1 MLGTTFYNESIR
13 KALVAF
19 GTLFNNITIKRSNT
33 SGDIQSYTV
42 PLAYAPRAR
51 FLQDLAQGAANAEVQ
66 YTLPRL
72 SFEWT
77 SLTYDSMRKLNTMQK
92 TAITY
97 KTLTFTADRPLFQVG
112 ETITGGT
119 SAKTAYVIDQ
129 PAATTMRIRD
139 ASGTF
144 TDGEVITGSTSGF
157 TATLISSSAEALD
170 STKVI
175 TFWQRVP
182 YNLDISLALGCETT
196 EDGLRV
202 VEQILPYFTPE
213 LTVSINDVMKHDMPI
228 ILMDV
233 SQEDQ
238 WEGGLTGERRFIT
251 WTLNF
256 QMKTYLYGPAKDS
269 GLVTEAITQMYSNI
283 FNSFDDTQSAL
294 DKANIRIT
302 QVPNPVTA
310 DADDA
315 STVTKTLTDNV

>member
-19 GTLFNNITIKRSNT
+19 GTLFNNITLKRSNT

-66 YTLPRL
+66 YTLPRM

-129 PAATTMRIRD
+129 PAATTMRVRD
-139 ASGTF
+139 ASGSF

-157 TATLISSSAEALD
+157 TATLISSSAEVSD

-182 YNLDISLALGCETT
+182 YNLDIVLALGCETT

-228 ILMDV
+228 VLMDV

-238 WEGGLTGERRFIT
+238 WEGALTGERRFIT

-269 GLVTEAITQMYSNI
+269 ALVTEAITQMYSNI
-283 FNSFDDTQSAL
+283 FDTFDDTQSAL

-310 DADDA
+310 DADDT
-315 STVTKTLTDNV
+315 STVTKTLTDNI

>member
-42 PLAYAPRAR
+42 PLAYAPRSR
-51 FLQDLAQGAANAEVQ
+51 FLQDLAQQATNAEVQ
-66 YTLPRL
+66 YTLPRM

-77 SLTYDSMRKLNTMQK
+77 SLTYDSIRKLNTMQK
-92 TAITY
+92 TGVTF
-97 KTLTFTADRPLFQVG
+97 KTLTFIADRPLFQVG
-112 ETITGGT
+112 EKITGGT
-119 SAKTAYVIDQ
+119 STKTAYVIDQ
-129 PAATTMRIRD
+129 PTATTMRIRD

-144 TDGEVITGSTSGF
+144 TDGEIITGSTSGF
-157 TATLISSSAEALD
+157 TATLIASSAEASN

-238 WEGGLTGERRFIT
+238 WEGALTGERRFIT

-269 GLVTEAITQMYSNI
+269 ALVTEAITQMYSNT
-283 FNSFDDTQSAL
+283 FNTFDDTQSAL
-294 DKANIRIT
+294 NLANIRIT

-310 DADDA
+310 DADDT

>member
-51 FLQDLAQGAANAEVQ
+51 FLQDLAQQATNAEVQ
-66 YTLPRL
+66 YTLPRM

-77 SLTYDSMRKLNTMQK
+77 SLTYDSIRKLNTMQK
-92 TAITY
+92 TGVTF
-97 KTLTFTADRPLFQVG
+97 KTLTFIADRPLFQVG
-112 ETITGGT
+112 EKITGGT
-119 SAKTAYVIDQ
+119 STKTAYVIDQ
-129 PAATTMRIRD
+129 PTATTMRIRD

-144 TDGEVITGSTSGF
+144 TDGEIITGSTSGF
-157 TATLISSSAEALD
+157 TATLIASSAEASN

-238 WEGGLTGERRFIT
+238 WEGALTGERRFIT

-269 GLVTEAITQMYSNI
+269 GLVTEAITQMYSNT
-283 FNSFDDTQSAL
+283 FDSFDDTQSAL
-294 DKANIRIT
+294 NLANIRIT

-310 DADDA
+310 DADDT